1 LNIPSKNAKKLKDMF
16 KDGRGLSLGFAL
28 LCCILLGVIWFTT
41 VTRVDIEKKLA
52 VESSIADSKN
62 VAAIVSLNLDEVL
75 SRTLLY
81 AKIGQ
86 SLLNGDPAAAA
97 YLNPLTSGDSA
108 YLRFA
113 VFDAAGKLAYSS
125 ARQQREPEFSRL
137 IEASHGAAAASSATT
152 DADTA
157 AAGMIIKPPEKN
169 QRYSWRVP
177 VLIPLKDRDER
188 PTGYFAAVLDLGYFL
203 KTYKEVSV
211 NSGSRIEILNRAGF
225 QLAELSGNT
234 LSGGSAGTAADYASL
249 LSGPNLENV
258 IATPL
263 FDSGG
268 GGDGDGNEANAANTH
283 GRLGALRK
291 LEKYPLAVVVSRE
304 PASVFGKLAHAQR
317 QYFYQSAMVSIAAIF
332 LTVCL
337 TSIARRRKKLYD
349 RLTWS
354 EREKSGLIDELE
366 KEKTRA
372 YQMASHDY
380 LTGIPNRMLFYEIAT
395 KELALA
401 RRSRKLY
408 ALFFM
413 DLDKFKLINDT
424 LGHAVGDLLLQAVAA
439 RLRAVLRE
447 YDLLARIGGDEFVI
461 LVSELGSEKQV
472 AEIAAKLV
480 AAICAPYPNLAGHE
494 VHTAPSIG
502 IALYP
507 RDGQSIDDLM
517 TNADSAMYS
526 AKAAGSG
533 SYRFYDASLNES
545 SARWL
550 ELLARFKQALREN
563 EFCLHYQ
570 PKVDLQSFDVVGLE
584 ALVRW
589 QHPDHGLIYPI
600 EFIGLAEEHDL
611 IVPLGHWV
619 IETACRQLAQWRTM
633 GIPLV
638 PIAINVSAKQLR
650 DNLLVETVLS
660 ALRQFSLPAE
670 LLEIEITE
678 TCIIDDHDIARG
690 VLESLRTAGLKI
702 SLDDYGTGYSDLSH
716 IKTLPIYAV
725 KIDRSFVRDIRNDN
739 NDAVIVASIISLA
752 HNLHLKVIAEGVESK
767 EQLTHLKVAG
777 CDQVQGFLLQ
787 RPVSATEIE
796 RTLIQRRFPI
806 P

>member
-1 LNIPSKNAKKLKDMF
+1 MF

-41 VTRVDIEKKLA
+41 VTRIAIEKKLA
-52 VESSIADSKN
+52 VESSITDSKN

-86 SLLNGDPAAAA
+86 SLLNGDPVAAA

-113 VFDAAGKLAYSS
+113 VFDVAGKLVYSS

-137 IEASHGAAAASSATT
+137 IDARQGAAAAAKATAE
-152 DADTA
+152 ADIA
-157 AAGMIIKPPEKN
+157 GAGMIIKPPEKN
-169 QRYSWRVP
+169 DRYSWRVP

-188 PTGYFAAVLDLGYFL
+188 ATGYFAAILDLGYFL

-211 NSGSRIEILNRAGF
+211 NSGSRIEILNQAGF

-234 LSGGSAGTAADYASL
+234 LSGGNAETVAEYSAL
-249 LSGPNLENV
+249 LAESDLENV
-258 IATPL
+258 IATPTSNNNANNDDD
-263 FDSGG
+263 DSDAGG
-268 GGDGDGNEANAANTH
+268 K
-283 GRLGALRK
+283 LGALRK

-304 PASVFGKLAHAQR
+304 PANVYGKLALAQR
-317 QYFYQSAMVSIAAIF
+317 QYFYQSSIVSIAAIF

-337 TSIARRRKKLYD
+337 TIVARRRKKLYD

-395 KELALA
+395 KELLLA

-461 LVSELGSEKQV
+461 LVSELASEKQV

-480 AAICAPYPNLAGHE
+480 ATVCAPYLNLGGHD

-507 RDGQSIDDLM
+507 RDGQSIDVLM

-550 ELLARFKQALREN
+550 ELLARFKQALRED

-570 PKVDLQSFDVVGLE
+570 PKVDLQSFDIVGVE

-589 QHPDHGLIYPI
+589 RHPDHGLIYPN

-619 IETACRQLAQWRTM
+619 IETACRQLANWRAL

-638 PIAINVSAKQLR
+638 PVAINVSAKQLR
-650 DNLLVETVLS
+650 DNLLVETVLT
-660 ALRQFSLPAE
+660 ALKQFSLPAG

-678 TCIIDDHDIARG
+678 SCIIDDIDMARS
-690 VLESLRTAGLKI
+690 VLERLRTAGLKI

-725 KIDRSFVRDIRNDN
+725 KIDRSFVSDIRNDN

-752 HNLHLKVIAEGVESK
+752 HNLNLKVIAEGVESK

-787 RPVSATEIE
+787 RPVSAAEIE
-796 RTLIQRRFPI
+796 RTLLQRRFPI

>member
-1 LNIPSKNAKKLKDMF
+1 MF

-28 LCCILLGVIWFTT
+28 LCCILLGVIWYTT
-41 VTRVDIEKKLA
+41 ITRIETEKKLA
-52 VESSIADSKN
+52 LESAIADSKN

-75 SRTLLY
+75 TRTLLY

-86 SLLNGDPAAAA
+86 SLLDGDPTAAA
-97 YLNPLTSGDSA
+97 YLNPLASGDSA

-113 VFDAAGKLAYSS
+113 VFDRGGKLVYSS
-125 ARQQREPEFSRL
+125 ARQASEPEFARL
-137 IEASHGAAAASSATT
+137 IGAQRNALS
-152 DADTA
+152 
-157 AAGMIIKPPEKN
+157 AGMAIKPPEKGD
-169 QRYSWRVP
+169 RYSWRVP
-177 VLIPLKDRDER
+177 VLIPLKDGDDRT
-188 PTGYFAAVLDLGYFL
+188 TGFFAALLDLGYFL

-234 LSGGSAGTAADYASL
+234 LSGGNAGASTQDTYAAFLADAKME
-249 LSGPNLENV
+249 GV
-258 IATPL
+258 IATSSAA
-263 FDSGG
+263 DAD
-268 GGDGDGNEANAANTH
+268 DGADGAV
-283 GRLGALRK
+283 GAIGVLRK
-291 LEKYPLAVVVSRE
+291 LEKYPLAVAVSRE
-304 PASVFGKLAHAQR
+304 PAGVFGAQAHAQR
-317 QYFYQSAMVSIAAIF
+317 QYIYQSAVVSIAAIF
-332 LTVCL
+332 LTFCL
-337 TSIARRRKKLYD
+337 TVIARRRKKLYD
-349 RLTWS
+349 RLSWS
-354 EREKSGLIDELE
+354 EREKSGLIDALE

-380 LTGIPNRMLFYEIAT
+380 LTGIPNRMLFYEIAV
-395 KELALA
+395 KELSLA
-401 RRSRKLY
+401 RRSRRLY

-461 LVSELGSEKQV
+461 LVSELASEKQV
-472 AEIAAKLV
+472 AEIAGKIV
-480 AAICAPYPNLAGHE
+480 AAVCAPYPALGGHD

-526 AKAAGSG
+526 AKATGSG
-533 SYRFYDASLNES
+533 TYRFYDASLNES
-545 SARWL
+545 SARWV
-550 ELLARFKQALREN
+550 ELLARFKQALRED

-570 PKVDLQSFDVVGLE
+570 PKVDMRSMEVVGLE

-589 QHPDHGLIYPI
+589 RHPEHGLIYPA
-600 EFIGLAEEHDL
+600 EFISLAEEHDL
-611 IVPLGHWV
+611 ILPLGHWV
-619 IETACRQLAQWRTM
+619 IETACRQLAHWRAM
-633 GIPLV
+633 GIPAV
-638 PIAINVSAKQLR
+638 PVAINVSAKQLR
-650 DNLLVETVLS
+650 DNLLVETVLA
-660 ALRQFSLPAE
+660 ALKHYALPAE

-678 TCIIDDHDIARG
+678 SCIIDDVDVAG
-690 VLESLRTAGLKI
+690 TVLTRLRDAGLKI

-725 KIDRSFVRDIRNDN
+725 KIDRSFVSDIRNDN

-777 CDQVQGFLLQ
+777 CDQVQGFYLQ
-787 RPVSATEIE
+787 RPVTATEIE
-796 RTLIQRRFPI
+796 RTLVQRRFPLT
-806 P
+806 

>member
-1 LNIPSKNAKKLKDMF
+1 MF
-16 KDGRGLSLGFAL
+16 KDGLGLSLGFAL

-52 VESSIADSKN
+52 LESTIADSKN

-75 SRTLLY
+75 NRTLLY

-86 SLLNGDPAAAA
+86 SLLDGDPTAAA
-97 YLNPLTSGDSA
+97 YLNPLSSGDSA

-113 VFDAAGKLAYSS
+113 VFDAAGKLVYSS
-125 ARQQREPEFSRL
+125 ARQQREPEFERL
-137 IEASHGAAAASSATT
+137 IAARLPAGSAT
-152 DADTA
+152 
-157 AAGMIIKPPEKN
+157 GMVIRPPLKN
-169 QRYSWRVP
+169 DRYSWRVP
-177 VLIPLKDRDER
+177 VLIPLKDRDDR
-188 PTGYFAAVLDLGYFL
+188 ASGFFAAILDLGYFL

-211 NSGSRIEILNRAGF
+211 NSGSRIDILNRAGF
-225 QLAELSGNT
+225 LLAELSGNT
-234 LSGGSAGTAADYASL
+234 LSGGEEGSAGMGSDKTRSRYAAF
-249 LSGPNLENV
+249 LSGPALESAMAP
-258 IATPL
+258 ATL
-263 FDSGG
+263 QDGEDNDNSDDSI
-268 GGDGDGNEANAANTH
+268 
-283 GRLGALRK
+283 GALRK
-291 LEKYPLAVVVSRE
+291 LEKYPLAVAVSRD
-304 PASVFGKLAHAQR
+304 PANVFGKLAHAQR

-337 TSIARRRKKLYD
+337 TVIARRRKKLYD

-354 EREKSGLIDELE
+354 EREKSGLIDALE

-395 KELALA
+395 KELSLA

-413 DLDKFKLINDT
+413 DLDKFKLINDN
-424 LGHAVGDLLLQAVAA
+424 LGHAVGDLLLQSVAS
-439 RLRAVLRE
+439 RLRTVLRE

-461 LVSELGSEKQV
+461 LVSELASEKQV
-472 AEIAAKLV
+472 SEIAAKLV
-480 AAICAPYPNLAGHE
+480 AAICAPYPNLGGHD

-507 RDGQSIDDLM
+507 RDGQTIDVLM

-526 AKAAGSG
+526 AKATGSG

-589 QHPDHGLIYPI
+589 QHPDHGLIYPT

-619 IETACRQLAQWRTM
+619 IETACRQLAHWRAM
-633 GIPLV
+633 GV
-638 PIAINVSAKQLR
+638 PVVPVAINVSAKQLR
-650 DNLLVETVLS
+650 DNLLVETVLA
-660 ALRQFSLPAE
+660 ALKQFAVPAE

-678 TCIIDDHDIARG
+678 SCIIDDVDMARS
-690 VLESLRTAGLKI
+690 VLERLRTAGLKI

-725 KIDRSFVRDIRNDN
+725 KIDRSFVSDIRNDN

-752 HNLHLKVIAEGVESK
+752 HNLNLKVIAEGVESK

-777 CDQVQGFLLQ
+777 CDQVQGFYLQ
-787 RPVSATEIE
+787 RPVSASEIE
-796 RTLIQRRFPI
+796 RTLIQRNFPLS
-806 P
+806 